1 MKIVHTA
8 DIHIAA
14 KNDARW
20 AALVEILR
28 LCREQ
33 KADAL
38 VISGDLFDSAAAAQA
53 LRGQLRELFAECPF
67 HTFIIPGNHDQNGFA
82 DVPFLGEN
90 VTIFGNLQE
99 PVTLKDICFWGFPY
113 EDLNEIQILQ
123 RLRQASGR
131 TEAGK
136 THILL
141 FHGELIDAAGDWSA
155 YGEEGSRR
163 YLPVRLSFF
172 RDLGWQYILAGHFHS
187 AFDVHR
193 VRDNAYFVYPGS
205 PIAITRREVGVR
217 RVTLLEPGKAPRALP
232 LKTPF
237 FEHLAIHLQPYP
249 AVNPVE
255 GIRQALE
262 NLPPNGQL
270 LLTVSGYFDGAVLG
284 VSEADLHRQI
294 TETAGERAAA
304 LNLRFQDI
312 GSLLKDD
319 LYQLFVQKL
328 EAETTDEDRR
338 KRVGEWVIRAMVEA
352 ER

>member
-14 KNDARW
+14 QNDTRR
-20 AALVEILR
+20 AALEEVLG

-38 VISGDLFDSAAAAQA
+38 VISGDLFDSAAATQK
-53 LRGQLRELFAECPF
+53 LRGRLRDSFADCSF
-67 HTFIIPGNHDQNGFA
+67 HIFIIPGNHDQNGFA

-90 VTIFGNLQE
+90 VSVFHNLLE
-99 PVTLKDICFWGFPY
+99 PVTLGDTCFWGFPY
-113 EDLNEIQILQ
+113 QELDEIQILQ
-123 RLRQASGR
+123 RLRQASSR
-131 TEAGK
+131 AETGK

-141 FHGELIDAAGDWSA
+141 FHGELMDAAGDWSA

-172 RDLGWQYILAGHFHS
+172 RDLCWQYVLAGHFHS

-193 VRDNAYFVYPGS
+193 IRDNAFFIYPGS
-205 PIAITRREVGVR
+205 PVAITRRETGVR
-217 RVTLLEPGKAPRALP
+217 QVALLETGKAPRALP

-237 FEHLAIHLQPYP
+237 FEPLSLHLQPYP
-249 AVNPVE
+249 PVNPLE
-255 GIRQALE
+255 EIRRALE

-270 LLTVSGYFDGAVLG
+270 LLQVSGYFDGAALG
-284 VSEADLHRQI
+284 LNEADLHRQI
-294 TETAGERAAA
+294 MEMVGKRGTA
-304 LNLRFQDI
+304 LTLSFQDV

-328 EAETTDEDRR
+328 RAETGDELRR
-338 KRVGEWVIRAMVEA
+338 KRISEWVIRAMVEA